1 MIIIILVILIY
12 AKLKNKTNL
21 FKITLLALLALLFSD
36 LITLIVKI
44 YVNKPRPYTVLNNV
58 RLLVS
63 PDDFSSFPSGHSTST
78 LSVITIFII
87 HIKKLTEKYN
97 KVIHVFLIIFVMM
110 IVFSRVYIGVHYPFD
125 VLTGAIIGFTGA
137 LFINKLNEVTG
148 FIKIWGVDM
157 SSIVGIKGKFK
168 SDNIIQMLKVTKHRG
183 PDSSGI
189 YLDKLYEDINLD
201 NFKNDNKFNIALA
214 SNLSKVY
221 DLNDRISKSICH
233 DNLVLVF
240 DGVLYNFHTI
250 KNLLTKVGVKKEVT
264 SDCEAL
270 LYLIDF
276 YNNGDLVKAIKSAVK
291 VIDGDYS
298 FAVFDGDNLALVR
311 DRLGVKPLFYG
322 SNNELFAF
330 ASTKQALLEVGVSD
344 INTLK
349 PEHILF
355 NGEDILPTQ
364 QIHETI
370 VDGQVN
376 KIDKLLKLSVTKRV
390 QDISE
395 VGVIFSGGVD
405 SSYLALLLKEISQ
418 NIPLKIT
425 LYAVGIEG
433 SKDIDSAIYASK
445 FLNLELKTQIL
456 TEDLIRKALPSVVKA
471 IGDVNLMKVGVGL
484 TTYFATK
491 MVAEDNIKVA
501 ISGQGADELF
511 GGYKRYLDSFING
524 TLNYDIRHDVA
535 NMYHVNLQRDDA
547 CSMLN
552 SVELRLPFLDEK
564 FVELV
569 LNIPDNKKIVS
580 MHDDMRKSF
589 LRKLAFEEG
598 LDYDIAYRPK
608 KAAQYGTGIDKILRK
623 KILKD
628 TDISKFL

>member
-1 MIIIILVILIY
+1 
-12 AKLKNKTNL
+12 
-21 FKITLLALLALLFSD
+21 
-36 LITLIVKI
+36 
-44 YVNKPRPYTVLNNV
+44 
-58 RLLVS
+58 
-63 PDDFSSFPSGHSTST
+63 
-78 LSVITIFII
+78 
-87 HIKKLTEKYN
+87 
-97 KVIHVFLIIFVMM
+97 
-110 IVFSRVYIGVHYPFD
+110 
-125 VLTGAIIGFTGA
+125 
-137 LFINKLNEVTG
+137 
-148 FIKIWGVDM
+148 M

-168 SDNIIQMLKVTKHRG
+168 SDDIIQMLKVTKHRG

-201 NFKNDNKFNIALA
+201 NFKNDNKFDIALA

-221 DLNDRISKSICH
+221 DLNDRVSKSICL
-233 DNLVLVF
+233 DELVLVF

-322 SNNELFAF
+322 STNELFAF
-330 ASTKQALLEVGVSD
+330 ASTKEALLEVGVSD

-355 NGEDILPTQ
+355 NGEDIHPTQ
-364 QIHETI
+364 QLHETI

-456 TEDLIRKALPSVVKA
+456 TEDLIRKALPRVVKA

-511 GGYKRYLDSFING
+511 GGYKRYLDSFINK
-524 TLNYDIRHDVA
+524 TLNYDIRHDIT